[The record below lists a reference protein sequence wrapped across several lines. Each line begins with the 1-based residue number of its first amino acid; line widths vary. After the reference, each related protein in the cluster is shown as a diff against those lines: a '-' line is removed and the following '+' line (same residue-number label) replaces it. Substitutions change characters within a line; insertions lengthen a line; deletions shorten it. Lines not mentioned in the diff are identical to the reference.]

1 MPILEK
7 ISSVQNSKVKDIA
20 RLHRSRERR
29 DNGLA
34 IIEGLREILLALE
47 SGLETVHVMVCP
59 QLFDS
64 TNIAIVDKLIAGN
77 PCYEVSKQVFAKM
90 AYREQ
95 SDGLLAVVRVKEPSL
110 SRISLS
116 ANPLIVVLES
126 VEKPGNLGAILRT
139 ADAAGVDAVIVCDPL
154 TDVYNPNV
162 IRSSLGSIFTKQI
175 AVCSSHEALQWLR
188 KNGIEPVAAALTT
201 SHHHF
206 LADFSIPVAF
216 IMGSEAEGLTDFWL
230 RNTKVQVKIPM
241 HGKIDSLN
249 VSTSTAILLYEA
261 VRQRMRA
268 I

>member
-7 ISSVQNSKVKDIA
+7 ISSLQNPKVKDVV

-29 DNGLA
+29 DFGVA
-34 IIEGLREILLALE
+34 IIEGLREIMLALE
-47 SGLETVHVMVCP
+47 SGLQTVHLMVCP
-59 QLFDS
+59 PLFDPANS
-64 TNIAIVDKLIAGN
+64 AVINKIIAGS
-77 PCYEVSKQVFAKM
+77 PCFEVSTQVFAKM

-95 SDGLLAVVRVKEPSL
+95 ADGLIAVVKVFEPLL

-139 ADAAGVDAVIVCDPL
+139 ADAAGVDAVLVCDPL
-154 TDVYNPNV
+154 TDIYNPNV
-162 IRSSLGSIFTKQI
+162 IRSSLGSIFSKQV
-175 AVCSSHEALQWLR
+175 AVCSSSEALQWLR
-188 KNGIEPVAAALTT
+188 KNGIEPVAAALAT
-201 SHHHF
+201 SRDHF
-206 LADFSIPVAF
+206 LADFSRPVAF

-230 RNTKVQVKIPM
+230 RNTKVHVKIPM
-241 HGKIDSLN
+241 LGKIDSLN

>member
-7 ISSVQNSKVKDIA
+7 ISSLQNPKVKEIV

-29 DNGLA
+29 ETGLA
-34 IIEGLREILLALE
+34 IIEGLREVMLALE
-47 SGLETVHVMVCP
+47 SGLKAVHFMVCP
-59 QLFDS
+59 PLYDPA
-64 TNIAIVDKLIAGN
+64 NYAANDKLISTN
-77 PCYEVSKQVFAKM
+77 TCYEVSAQVFAKM

-95 SDGLLAVVRVKEPSL
+95 SDGLLAVVKVDEPSL
-110 SRISLS
+110 NRIRLT

-230 RNTKVQVKIPM
+230 RNTKVHVKIPM